1 MRSICSIIIR
11 LAALILALSLCIPGF
26 ATEADGEL
34 TLGMLSVKTTFLN
47 PLQAQERDFQALTH
61 LIYDS
66 LVVLDDNYMPQSAVA
81 ESWVKSND
89 AKKWTFYLREDV
101 TFHDGTPLTAY
112 DVEATVNEILRLGAE
127 GKGQYSSLKYMVDSV
142 TATDAKTLN
151 VVSKR
156 PYYGFIYAMTF
167 PILPK
172 DQVQSADPVG
182 SGPYFVSAFAPGD
195 YLYLTVNDNWW
206 QEPSDIRYLNVVFT
220 NETRSLVG
228 LYENNEVDA
237 AITRSASAAQFS
249 RGTSSVSLSYR
260 TQQLE
265 TLLINNKDYAGY
277 LNDPNVRLAI
287 RYALNID
294 QIAQSAYQDMVIRT
308 DTPLPMGTWMYQ
320 DDPSFRYDPDKAR
333 ELLAQAGWVDMDND
347 PNHILNKVIDGK
359 VKNLHLRLYVYEEQS
374 NSVRVEAANQ
384 IADMLLQVGIE
395 VKVENISFTQ
405 ASEKLSAGSYDLC
418 LAAYQMDAVPDP
430 GFMLMSGN
438 TGNYARYRSSA
449 MDELFD
455 ALRKASDFDEYER
468 LLHQV
473 QTQFAQDCPFICLYY
488 RTGAV
493 MTRKLFTF
501 ARDVREPHILR
512 GIETYHRD

>member
-1 MRSICSIIIR
+1 MCIR
-11 LAALILALSLCIPGF
+11 LAALLLALSLSVPAL

-34 TLGMLSVKTTFLN
+34 TLGMVSAKTAFLN
-47 PLQAQERDFQALTH
+47 PLQARERDFQALTG

-66 LVVLDDNYMPQSAVA
+66 LIELDDNYMPQSAVA
-81 ESWVKSND
+81 TGWSQSTD
-89 AKKWTFYLREDV
+89 ARKWTFILREDAV
-101 TFHDGTPLTAY
+101 FHDGSALTAY
-112 DVEATVNEILRLGAE
+112 DVAATLNEILRLAGE
-127 GKGQYSSLKYMVDSV
+127 GQGQYSSLQYLVESV
-142 TATDAKTLN
+142 SAVNATTLS
-151 VVSKR
+151 VESKR
-156 PYYGFIYAMTF
+156 GYYGFIYAMTF
-167 PILPK
+167 PILK
-172 DQVQSADPVG
+172 MDQVQAENPIG
-182 SGPYFVSAFAPGD
+182 SGPYQVSAFAPGD
-195 YLYLTVNDNWW
+195 YLYLTANDNWRKD
-206 QEPSDIRYLNVVFT
+206 PSHVRNINVIFT
-220 NETRSLVG
+220 NETSTLIRM
-228 LYENNEVDA
+228 YENNEVDA

-249 RGTSSVSLSYR
+249 RGTSSASLAYR

-265 TLLINNKDYAGY
+265 TLMINNKDSAGY
-277 LNDPNVRLAI
+277 LSDPNVRLAI

-320 DDPSFRYDPDKAR
+320 DDASFQYNPDKAR

-347 PNHILNKVIDGK
+347 VNGVLNKVIDGK

-405 ASEKLSAGSYDLC
+405 AREKLKAGSYDLC
-418 LAAYQMDAVPDP
+418 LAAFQMDGVPDP

-438 TGNYARYRSSA
+438 TGNYSRYRSSA
-449 MDELFD
+449 MDELFKE
-455 ALRKASDFDEYER
+455 LRSASTYESYQSA
-468 LLHQV
+468 LHQV
-473 QTQFAQDCPFICLYY
+473 QTQFAKDCPFICLYF

-501 ARDVREPHILR
+501 ARDVREPNILR
-512 GIETYHRD
+512 GIESYQRN